1 MEKTKGYICPKC
13 GHTSFKRGEM
23 RATGGFLSK
32 LFDIQ
37 TKRFITISCKNCGY
51 TEFYATDSSTLGNI
65 FDFLID

>member
-1 MEKTKGYICPKC
+1 MEKTKGYVCPKC
-13 GHTSFKRGEM
+13 GNTSFKRGEM